1 MALFEKSKTVKSRD
15 RNRLISNIQSL
26 YEDAVGYQQLS
37 EHSNENPDIVSLEQ
51 VMWSE
56 QHEPEVQKHQE
67 ASQKIISQKI
77 TGEKITGEKIKGKRA
92 NIVDDDEN
100 FDRLLF
106 RLMKDMREVSQQPE
120 YSADAEGKTKSSRN
134 PSEPYLDVKEP
145 QVELQP
151 QRQTQATFEHK
162 QAQKPMQL
170 ELSPHMRESLAE
182 VVYQQIEGKIRAW
195 IDGNLEQ
202 IVEDALRYEPSSSR
216 DSNKDYGSKS

>member
-1 MALFEKSKTVKSRD
+1 MALFEKSKTEKSRD

-56 QHEPEVQKHQE
+56 QHGSEVQKHQE
-67 ASQKIISQKI
+67 ASQ
-77 TGEKITGEKIKGKRA
+77 KITGEKIKGKRA

-134 PSEPYLDVKEP
+134 SSEPYLDVKEP

-151 QRQTQATFEHK
+151 QRQTQATFPYK
-162 QAQKPMQL
+162 LAQKPMQL